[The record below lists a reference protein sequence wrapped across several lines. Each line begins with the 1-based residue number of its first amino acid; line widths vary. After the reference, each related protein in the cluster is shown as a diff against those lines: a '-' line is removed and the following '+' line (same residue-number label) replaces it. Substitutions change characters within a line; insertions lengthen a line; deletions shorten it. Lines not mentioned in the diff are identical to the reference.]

1 MLTQPGIAH
10 NGHEDGPELPSQTDL
25 PIFIIH
31 NHKEPLVEP
40 EPKGL
45 CLLLHLVGNSVL
57 VEFVDQ
63 LDYVRPVEVS
73 SDDVYWL
80 FESWGEL
87 NAGSL
92 LVRWVQG

>member
-1 MLTQPGIAH
+1 M
-10 NGHEDGPELPSQTDL
+10 
-25 PIFIIH
+25 
-31 NHKEPLVEP
+31 
-40 EPKGL
+40 
-45 CLLLHLVGNSVL
+45 L
-57 VEFVDQ
+57 VEFVGQ